1 MTVLVARVERRF
13 KDLDPLGHVNN
24 VVYLDYLQEARLRAL
39 RQVGYQGIEKFTQ
52 VMAHQSIDYRQPI
65 FYSTEPL
72 IIEVWIS
79 SVGNTSYRMKYRILN
94 DNGDIAAEAESV
106 MVCFDGGS
114 AVPIPS
120 GLRQALEAIVEVEQ

>member
-1 MTVLVARVERRF
+1 VTVLVTHVERRF

-39 RQVGYQGIEKFTQ
+39 RQVGYREIENFTQ

-79 SVGNTSYRMKYRILN
+79 AVGNSSYRMKYRILN
-94 DNGDIAAEAESV
+94 DNGEVAAEAESV
-106 MVCFDGGS
+106 MVCFDNGK

-120 GLRQALEAIVEVEQ
+120 GLRAALEAIAELE

>member
-1 MTVLVARVERRF
+1 VTVLVTHVERRF

-39 RQVGYQGIEKFTQ
+39 RQVGYREIENFIQ

-65 FYSTEPL
+65 FYSTDPL
-72 IIEVWIS
+72 VIEVWIS

-94 DNGDIAAEAESV
+94 DNGDVAAEAESV
-106 MVCFDGGS
+106 MVCFDKGK

-120 GLRQALEAIVEVEQ
+120 GLRAALEAIAELE

>member
-1 MTVLVARVERRF
+1 MTVLITRVERRF

-39 RQVGYQGIEKFTQ
+39 RQLGYREIDNFTQ

-65 FYSTEPL
+65 FYSTDPL

-79 SVGNTSYRMKYRILN
+79 SVGNTSYRVKYRILN
-94 DNGDIAAEAESV
+94 DDGNVAAEAESV
-106 MVCFDGGS
+106 MVCFDNGK
-114 AVPIPS
+114 AVPIP
-120 GLRQALEAIVEVEQ
+120 GKLREALEEIAELE